1 MHLCE
6 LPYATDAYNFFP
18 LILLWDE
25 RSDLCWR
32 VKFPCHFLKAT
43 LIRTYVCITFGE
55 KKYKNCN
62 NKANYLLCT
71 LFLAKKEL
79 HRYHPVLIGCKK
91 NAPNINKCG
100 SVEFQREACLRTRGR
115 VLCTR
120 VIIYS
125 YRVSYISYK

>member
-1 MHLCE
+1 MLSSEGRGSEIPAFYQIVLCKTLSHGEISHSHFEYERCVTGRNPIKMHLCE

-62 NKANYLLCT
+62 NKANY
-71 LFLAKKEL
+71 
-79 HRYHPVLIGCKK
+79 
-91 NAPNINKCG
+91 
-100 SVEFQREACLRTRGR
+100 S
-115 VLCTR
+115 VLCFWR
-120 VIIYS
+120 KKRSLPPRFNWV
-125 YRVSYISYK
+125 